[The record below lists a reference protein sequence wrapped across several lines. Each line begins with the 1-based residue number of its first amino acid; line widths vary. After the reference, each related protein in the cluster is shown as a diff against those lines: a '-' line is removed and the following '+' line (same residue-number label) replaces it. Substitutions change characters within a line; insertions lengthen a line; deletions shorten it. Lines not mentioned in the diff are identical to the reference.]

1 MKENRRLGEV
11 WKTEKVKFAN
21 SLLSV
26 PSNSLVVA
34 AQNMRD
40 KNQEVDGAILQFKRE
55 VRAPIKKLCKM
66 KNKRGM
72 KMFWK

>member
-1 MKENRRLGEV
+1 MR
-11 WKTEKVKFAN
+11 FAN

-26 PSNSLVVA
+26 PPNSLVVA

-40 KNQEVDGAILQFKRE
+40 KEKEVDGAILQFKRG

-66 KNKRGM
+66 KSKRYYRTKEQGFCLVNQR
-72 KMFWK
+72 KLSRK